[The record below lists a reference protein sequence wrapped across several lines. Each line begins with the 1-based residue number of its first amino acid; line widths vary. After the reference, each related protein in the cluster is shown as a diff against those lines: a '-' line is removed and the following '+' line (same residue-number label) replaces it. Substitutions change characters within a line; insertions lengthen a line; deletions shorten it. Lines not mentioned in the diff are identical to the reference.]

1 MSFPYPL
8 DKMIEGLS
16 NEEYH
21 AVDGLSSTQFDL
33 MRKSM
38 AAFKYRKEF
47 KKESVAFDEGNL
59 IHDAILLPHL
69 VEQNYLESPTKG
81 GDTEAAKKLK
91 RDNPNKIIEV
101 YINIDIYTF

>member
-1 MSFPYPL
+1 MDKYPT
-8 DKMIEGLS
+8 DTMIEGLS

-47 KKESVAFDEGNL
+47 KKECVAFDEGNL

-69 VEQNYLESPTKG
+69 VEINYIESPTKG
-81 GDTEAAKKLK
+81 SDTEAAKKLT
-91 RDNPNKIIEV
+91 RIGHIF
-101 YINIDIYTF
+101 INEDFHGSVPV

>member
-38 AAFKYRKEF
+38 AALKTTYENYKEA
-47 KKESVAFDEGNL
+47 KAAF
-59 IHDAILLPHL
+59 
-69 VEQNYLESPTKG
+69 
-81 GDTEAAKKLK
+81 AA
-91 RDNPNKIIEV
+91 
-101 YINIDIYTF
+101 

>member
-1 MSFPYPL
+1 MSAFPYPL

-21 AVDGLSSTQFDL
+21 SVDGLSSTQFDL

-47 KKESVAFDEGNL
+47 N
-59 IHDAILLPHL
+59 
-69 VEQNYLESPTKG
+69 
-81 GDTEAAKKLK
+81 
-91 RDNPNKIIEV
+91 
-101 YINIDIYTF
+101 